1 MTTLFKGGTVVTPE
15 GTVRQDVLVEDGRIG
30 AMAPDLAPGEYPGCC
45 VLDCRGK
52 LILPGLIDAH
62 VHFTPATADD
72 FTWGSRGAAFGGVTT
87 VIGYAGP
94 RPGQDLLQ
102 GLDRKRKEAAGRSYV
117 DYTFHVETLGWH
129 HTDLDQLRQVRR
141 AGISSLKVYTTY
153 GKDRLPDEELFALLR
168 RAGEEQ
174 LLVTVHAEEDSVCAR
189 AARALDRANNWS
201 PATFPLSRPP
211 EAEEAMVEKLV
222 NMALGTGAP
231 VYVVHVSTARGV
243 QAIARGRAQGGR
255 IYGETCPQYL
265 SLTDA
270 NCGGTDGGLYLV
282 SPPLRKEEDQAA
294 LWQALH
300 QGTLQCLTTDHCAY
314 RAEDKRQVQA
324 PFDQCLGLPGVQTA
338 LPLLYTLGVRE
349 QRLSLEKLVGLMAEQ
364 PARMFGLYPRK
375 GALLPGSDGDIVVI
389 DPERQQVLRGETLQ
403 SRAGYTPYEGRTV
416 WGVPLHVMR
425 RGEWLIRQGAWA
437 NPRPDGLWLRAE
449 RWTEPGGQRHD
460 LF

>member
-1 MTTLFKGGTVVTPE
+1 
-15 GTVRQDVLVEDGRIG
+15 
-30 AMAPDLAPGEYPGCC
+30 
-45 VLDCRGK
+45 
-52 LILPGLIDAH
+52 
-62 VHFTPATADD
+62 
-72 FTWGSRGAAFGGVTT
+72 
-87 VIGYAGP
+87 
-94 RPGQDLLQ
+94 
-102 GLDRKRKEAAGRSYV
+102 
-117 DYTFHVETLGWH
+117 
-129 HTDLDQLRQVRR
+129 
-141 AGISSLKVYTTY
+141 
-153 GKDRLPDEELFALLR
+153 
-168 RAGEEQ
+168 
-174 LLVTVHAEEDSVCAR
+174 
-189 AARALDRANNWS
+189 
-201 PATFPLSRPP
+201 
-211 EAEEAMVEKLV
+211 MVERLAD
-222 NMALGTGAP
+222 MALRTGAP

-265 SLTDA
+265 ALTDTCCRGA
-270 NCGGTDGGLYLV
+270 DGGLYLV
-282 SPPLRKEEDQAA
+282 SPPLRREEDRAA
-294 LWQALH
+294 LWQALR

-349 QRLSLEKLVGLMAEQ
+349 QRLSLEELVGLMAEQ

-389 DPERQQVLRGETLQ
+389 DPERRQELRGEALQ

-437 NPRPDGLWLRAE
+437 NPRPDGIWLRAE
-449 RWTEPGGQRHD
+449 RWTEPGGRRHD